1 MTPRLEAEP
10 IGAVSGEGGSAM
22 SKAHNLTVATIQEH
36 CRGLRLPTVA
46 AQSERL
52 AAESLF

>member
-1 MTPRLEAEP
+1 
-10 IGAVSGEGGSAM
+10 M
-22 SKAHNLTVATIQEH
+22 SRAHNLTVATIQEQ

-52 AAESLF
+52 AQEAERANAANEDA